1 MAGKKYKALIERFAL
16 RPIRS
21 REGLSAANLVAGELI
36 RSYSKLDEEERDYFA
51 VLTSLISQYESANI
65 PLPISRAT
73 PLDYLKYLMEE
84 NSLKQADLAKIL
96 GVSSGRA
103 SEICNGHRELTKT
116 HVALLARR
124 FCVNASVFLPVLD
137 AKQQVALSAYEQA
150 RSSLDVGSLSVHEE
164 SYAHV
169 LAASERIKQTFAALT
184 AKERELLLKALA
196 GLNS

>member
-21 REGLSAANLVAGELI
+21 REGLSAANLVAGELV

-103 SEICNGHRELTKT
+103 SEIYNGHRELTKT

-124 FCVNASVFLPVLD
+124 FCVSASVFLPVLD
-137 AKQQVALSAYEQA
+137 AKQQVAASAYEQA
-150 RSSLDVGSLSVHEE
+150 SSSLDVGSLSVHEE
-164 SYAHV
+164 PYSNA
-169 LAASERIKQTFAALT
+169 LAAAERIKQTFIALT
-184 AKERELLLKALA
+184 VYERELLLKALA